1 MRINVMVN
9 NLADADMSM
18 TQVIDPNDLGIVNI
32 NSTGMLFFIQLQS
45 NKFNLTNLSLKNLS
59 KYVDIYVS

>member
-32 NSTGMLFFIQLQS
+32 NSSGMLFFIQLQS